1 MKNKRKTMKCPY
13 CGHTAVLRNASYVY
27 GEKAIEEHLYV
38 CSRYPECNSYVGV
51 HKGTLI
57 PKGTLADGSLRHKRI
72 EAHKAFSKLWDE
84 GIMSKKQA
92 YHWLGYLFGL
102 SSEQA
107 HIGHFS
113 EYRCDELIRACQ
125 KVLQNNRIA
134 C

>member
-1 MKNKRKTMKCPY
+1 MKSKRKVMKCPY
-13 CGHTAVLRNASYVY
+13 CGHTAVLRDASYVY

-38 CSRYPECNSYVGV
+38 CSRYPECNAYVGV

-57 PKGTLADGSLRHKRI
+57 PKGTLANGDLRHKRI

-92 YHWLGYLFGL
+92 YHWLGYLRPVFRL
-102 SSEQA
+102 
-107 HIGHFS
+107 
-113 EYRCDELIRACQ
+113 EYRCDELIRACK
-125 KVLQNNRIA
+125 KVLLNNRIA